1 MQNSDFVHLHLH
13 SEYSLLDG
21 ALRISD
27 IPRLA
32 KEAGHTA
39 VALTDHG
46 VMYGAV
52 AFYNACKKADIKPI
66 IGCEV
71 YVAPSSRFLKT
82 QDKNNQYH
90 HMVLL
95 CENEIGYKNL
105 IAMVSKSFTEGFY
118 TKPRIDLE
126 LLRAHHEG
134 LICLSACLGGYIPTM
149 IARGDYDAARDYAVM
164 LDGLFGRDNF
174 YLELQDHGIDR
185 QAYVN
190 RGILHIAE
198 ETGIPLVATNDVHYA
213 RRTDAYTQAIL
224 MCIQTNTT
232 VLDGRPKGFE
242 EDEFFYKS
250 TEEMARI
257 FASCPEAVTNTKK
270 IADRCNFAFC
280 FDRLYLPKYE
290 IPTKETPDAYLR
302 RLTEEGLLQRIARG
316 DTIFTEEHPEKEY
329 RERIDYE
336 LSVISKMGYSEYYL
350 IVIDFIRFAKN
361 QGIPVG
367 PGRGSGAGS
376 LVAFC
381 IGITD
386 VDSIRYSLMFERFL
400 NPERISMP
408 DFDID
413 FCDTRRGEVIDYVK
427 RRYGDDHVA
436 QIVTFGTLAARAA
449 VRDVGRALDMPY
461 AEVDRVAKAIPR
473 ALDVTLADAKTH
485 GELKAMYEG
494 EAEVRRLIDIAEAI
508 EGMPRHA
515 STHAA
520 GVVVTDKPVSEY
532 VPLAE
537 NGGMTVTQFD
547 MNTVAALG
555 LLKIDFLGLRYLTV
569 IHDAEAQI
577 REHANPDFNIYA
589 IPLDDR
595 ATFDM
600 ITGGKTAGLF
610 QLESGGMRQV
620 LMRLAPDNLE
630 MIVAAISLYRP
641 GPMDSIPRF
650 IENRLHPEKITYE
663 IPQLAPILDVTFG
676 CIVYQEQVMQICR
689 AVAGYSYARADL
701 VRRAMSKKKQ
711 DVMEKERE
719 IFLYG
724 SKNDKDEVDVPGAI
738 ALGIDIGAAERLFDD
753 MASFAKYAFN
763 KSHSTAYAYTT
774 YRTAYLKCH
783 YPGEYF
789 AALLSSVASSTE
801 KNAEYVA
808 DAARMGIPV
817 LAPDINESAVDFHV
831 AETGGK
837 TAIRF
842 GLGAVKN
849 VGVHFVSAIMEERK
863 ERPFADFEDFA
874 RRMSMREC
882 PKRAIESLIKCGAF
896 DALPQTRRQL
906 LACYERIVDNYV
918 SRAKTTVTGQLDLF
932 SSPQIGGDTPSVLA
946 GFRYPILP
954 PFTVREILTMEREVT
969 GQYFSGHLLDDYGAH
984 VAHLNPIAIEDLISA
999 FAKEDMQEGTEI
1011 AFEENPYKDKQTVTV
1026 AGVIASKFI
1035 KYTKKGDAMAFLSL
1049 EDRYASMEIIVFPK
1063 LYEQYLPLLSPDTA
1077 VAVIGELSV
1086 REDEAPKVLAR
1097 ALLPLKT
1104 DDELAKAKVLGLDN
1118 EVSFSAPS
1126 VQSMP
1131 RTTYPSEMPSVPPP
1145 APAYVPK
1152 APASTAKPL
1161 GSRASAP
1168 RSDTPIPPSP
1178 KALYLR
1184 VPSMDEDCRAFAKA
1198 DNLAEIFTGNVPLVY
1213 YNTQSGKYLKKS
1225 TGVTL
1230 TPTVLYTFEALL
1242 GKENVIL
1249 K

>member
-52 AFYNACKKADIKPI
+52 AFYEACVKEGITPI

-82 QDKNNQYH
+82 PDKSNNYH

-105 IAMVSKSFTEGFY
+105 IAMVSRSYTEGFY
-118 TKPRIDLE
+118 QKPRIDLE

-149 IARGDYDAARDYAVM
+149 LARGDYDAARDYAIM
-164 LDGLFGRDNF
+164 LDGLFGRNNF
-174 YLELQDHGIDR
+174 YLEIQDHGIDR
-185 QAYVN
+185 QKHVN
-190 RGILHIAE
+190 RGILRIAE
-198 ETGIPLVATNDVHYA
+198 ETGIPIVATNDVHYA
-213 RRTDAYTQAIL
+213 RRTDADTQAIL

-257 FASCPEAVTNTKK
+257 FASTPEAITNTKK
-270 IADRCNFAFC
+270 IADRCHFAFS
-280 FDRLYLPKYE
+280 FDKLYLPKYDSGTNE
-290 IPTKETPDAYLR
+290 QPDAHLR
-302 RLTEEGLLQRIARG
+302 RLAEEGLLRRLANG
-316 DTIFTEEHPEKEY
+316 DTAFTKEHPESEY

-336 LSVISKMGYSEYYL
+336 LSVIASMGYSEYYL
-350 IVIDFIRFAKN
+350 IVIDFITYAKSK
-361 QGIPVG
+361 GIPVG

-376 LVAFC
+376 LVAYC

-400 NPERISMP
+400 NPERVSMP

-413 FCDTRRGEVIDYVK
+413 FCDTRRGEVIEYVK
-427 RRYGDDHVA
+427 QRYGEDHVA

-461 AEVDRVAKAIPR
+461 ADVDRVAKAIPR
-473 ALDVTLADAKTH
+473 VLDMTLAEAKKH
-485 GELKAMYEG
+485 GELKAMYEE

-520 GVVVTDKPVSEY
+520 GVVITDKPVSEY

-555 LLKIDFLGLRYLTV
+555 LLKIDFLGLRYLSV
-569 IHDAEAQI
+569 IDDAERQI
-577 REHANPDFNIYA
+577 REHKDPDFDIYK
-589 IPLDDR
+589 IPQNDK
-595 ATFDM
+595 ATLEM
-600 ITGGKTAGLF
+600 ISEGKTAGLF
-610 QLESGGMRQV
+610 QLESGGMRQL

-641 GPMDSIPRF
+641 GPMDAIPRF
-650 IENRLHPEKITYE
+650 LENRLHPEKISYE
-663 IPQLAPILDVTFG
+663 IPQLAPILDVTLG

-701 VRRAMSKKKQ
+701 VRRAMAKKKQ
-711 DVMEKERE
+711 DVMERERE

-724 SKNDKDEVDVPGAI
+724 SKTPDGTVDVPGAV
-738 ALGIDIGAAERLFDD
+738 ALGVDLGAAERLFDE

-763 KSHSTAYAYTT
+763 KSHSTAYAFTT

-783 YPGEYF
+783 YPAEYL
-789 AALLSSVASSTE
+789 AALLSSVANSTE
-801 KNAEYVA
+801 KTAEYVA
-808 DAARMGIPV
+808 DAARMGIAV
-817 LAPDINESAVDFHV
+817 LAPDINESVVDFH
-831 AETGGK
+831 ASNKEGK

-849 VGVHFVSAIMEERK
+849 VGVHFVEEIIAERK
-863 ERPFADFEDFA
+863 ERPFSDFEDFA

-882 PKRAIESLIKCGAF
+882 PKRAVEALIKCGAF

-906 LACYERIVDNYV
+906 LACYERIVDNYMT
-918 SRAKTTVTGQLDLF
+918 RAKTTVTGQLDLF
-932 SSPQIGGDTPSVLA
+932 STPQDTASPDAMPILA
-946 GFRYPILP
+946 GFRYPTLP

-984 VAHLNPIAIEDLISA
+984 IALLKPTVIEDLVAA
-999 FAKEDMQEGTEI
+999 FAKEDMAEGGDSTV
-1011 AFEENPYKDKQTVTV
+1011 FEENPYKDKQVLTV
-1026 AGVIASKFI
+1026 AGVISARFV
-1035 KYTKKGDAMAFLSL
+1035 KYTKKGDAMAFLTL

-1063 LYEQYLPLLSPDTA
+1063 LYEKYQPILNVDTA
-1077 VAVIGELSV
+1077 IAVIGELSV
-1086 REDEAPKVLAR
+1086 REDEAPKLLAR
-1097 ALLPLKT
+1097 EMLFLKT
-1104 DDELAKAKVLGLDN
+1104 DDEVAKVKALGQEAELSFAQGPATAVKKQP
-1118 EVSFSAPS
+1118 EVFS
-1126 VQSMP
+1126 Q
-1131 RTTYPSEMPSVPPP
+1131 
-1145 APAYVPK
+1145 PK
-1152 APASTAKPL
+1152 APVTSTPMASVKVI
-1161 GSRASAP
+1161 SQREIAP

-1184 VPSMDEDCRAFAKA
+1184 VPTMDESCEPFALA
-1198 DNLAEIFTGNVPLVY
+1198 DNLTEIFQGSIPLIY
-1213 YNTQSGKYLKKS
+1213 YSVSDGKYFKKS
-1225 TGVTL
+1225 TGVML
-1230 TPTVLYTFEALL
+1230 SPTILYQFESLL
-1242 GKENVIL
+1242 GKDNVIL